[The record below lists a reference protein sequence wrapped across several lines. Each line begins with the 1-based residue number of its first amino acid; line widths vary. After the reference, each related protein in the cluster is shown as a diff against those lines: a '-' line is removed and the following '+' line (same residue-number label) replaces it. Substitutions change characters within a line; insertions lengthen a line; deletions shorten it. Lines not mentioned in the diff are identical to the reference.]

1 MESKDVALSVSKAI
15 LNGEWDKLDG
25 ILSNDFT
32 YTGDGMLLNKA
43 QYVEFMKGMRAAF
56 SDMNFEFSHIVSE
69 GDVVSIRFVVTAKHT
84 GSFMGGAAT
93 NKNLKFSG
101 IFMRKVKGDQV
112 VQEWQ
117 ATDLLG
123 MMTQM
128 GAGTLLGYA
137 IFGVMFKKK

>member
-1 MESKDVALSVSKAI
+1 MEQKEVALSVSKAI
-15 LNGEWDKLDG
+15 LNGEWDKLNG
-25 ILSNDFT
+25 ILSDDFT
-32 YTGDGMLLNKA
+32 YTGDGMHLNKQ
-43 QYVEFMKGMRAAF
+43 QYVEFMKGMKAAF
-56 SDMNFEFSHIVSE
+56 SNMNFEFSHVISE
-69 GDVVSIRFVVTAKHT
+69 GDAVSVRFVVTAKHT

-93 NKNLKFSG
+93 NKNLNFSG
-101 IFMRKVKGDQV
+101 IFIRKVKGDKV

-137 IFGVMFKKK
+137 IFGVLFKKK

>member
-1 MESKDVALSVSKAI
+1 MEQKEVALSVSKAI
-15 LNGEWDKLDG
+15 LAGEWDKLDG
-25 ILSNDFT
+25 ILDSNFT

-43 QYVEFMKGMRAAF
+43 QYVDFMKGMKAAF
-56 SDMNFEFSHIVSE
+56 SNMNFEFSHVISE
-69 GDVVSIRFVVTAKHT
+69 GDAVSVRFVVSAKHT

-93 NKNLKFSG
+93 NKNLNFSG
-101 IFMRKVKGDQV
+101 VFIRKVKGDKV

-128 GAGTLLGYA
+128 GAGTLLGYT

>member
-1 MESKDVALSVSKAI
+1 MEQKEVALSVSKAI
-15 LNGEWDKLDG
+15 LAGEWDKLDG
-25 ILSNDFT
+25 ILDSNFT

-43 QYVEFMKGMRAAF
+43 QYVDFMKGMRAAF
-56 SDMNFEFSHIVSE
+56 SNMNFEFSHVISE
-69 GDVVSIRFVVTAKHT
+69 GDAVSVRFVVTAKHT

-93 NKNLKFSG
+93 NKNLNFSG
-101 IFMRKVKGDQV
+101 VFIRKVQGDKV

-128 GAGTLLGYA
+128 GAGTLLGYT

>member
-25 ILSNDFT
+25 ILSSDFT

-128 GAGTLLGYA
+128 GAGTLLGYT

>member
-1 MESKDVALSVSKAI
+1 MEQKEVALSVSKAI
-15 LNGEWDKLDG
+15 LAGEWDKLNG
-25 ILSNDFT
+25 ILSDDFT

-43 QYVEFMKGMRAAF
+43 QYVDFMKGMRAAF
-56 SDMNFEFSHIVSE
+56 SNMNFEFSHVISE
-69 GDVVSIRFVVTAKHT
+69 GDSVSVRFVVTAKHT

-93 NKNLKFSG
+93 NKNLNFSG
-101 IFMRKVKGDQV
+101 IFIRKVKGDKV

-128 GAGTLLGYA
+128 GAGTLLGYT

>member
-1 MESKDVALSVSKAI
+1 MESKEVALSVSKAI
-15 LNGEWDKLDG
+15 LNGEWDKLNG
-25 ILSNDFT
+25 ILSDDFT
-32 YTGDGMLLNKA
+32 YTGDGMHFSKA
-43 QYVEFMKGMRAAF
+43 QYVDFMKGMRAAF
-56 SDMNFEFSHIVSE
+56 SDMNFEFTHVVSE

-101 IFMRKVKGDQV
+101 IFMRKVKGGKV

-128 GAGTLLGYA
+128 GAGTLLGYT

>member
-25 ILSNDFT
+25 ILSSDFT
-32 YTGDGMLLNKA
+32 YTGDGMYLNKQ

-112 VQEWQ
+112 IQEWQ

-128 GAGTLLGYA
+128 GAGTLLGYT

>member
-25 ILSNDFT
+25 ILSSDFT
-32 YTGDGMLLNKA
+32 YTGDGMYLNKQ

-112 VQEWQ
+112 IQEWQ